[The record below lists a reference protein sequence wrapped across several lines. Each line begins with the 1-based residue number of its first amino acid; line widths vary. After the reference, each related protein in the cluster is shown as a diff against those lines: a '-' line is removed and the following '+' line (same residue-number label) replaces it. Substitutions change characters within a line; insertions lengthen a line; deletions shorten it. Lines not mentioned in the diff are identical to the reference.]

1 MSLRPSSLSAS
12 CAIRLFFLF
21 IALIVLNAH
30 AGDADFTG
38 YRGMNFSFSYPAAWK
53 ISNDVSSSSISGNI
67 SLDESCNRFSLHWI
81 RDPGISPKEVLDQI
95 ENNYNRGGVS
105 ISSGKRRTIDMQEQ
119 TAETLTLTYEFRDS
133 KRTRIF
139 AVWNSSPSD
148 RMFIAAFSGCMRSG
162 SVNSKDDTMPFERIV
177 SSFNDLGRHDR
188 IGLNPRPSAG
198 AWPIVLE
205 DLLSSYHYKDSGTLL
220 AGVVHTKVDQELSWV
235 NGSYSLDSHES
246 IWSDPPKT
254 AVSRAGAVLHILQQA
269 GYMARSVQRRGK
281 IGVAVYDPDGKWVQI
296 SIDPEDP
303 ARMVGLLSNE
313 TGEILVYA
321 NYNDLA
327 RENGIERD
335 TESGIKSLIRNGNDM
350 NLDRVVQ
357 KDCEPSCYLELKPAD
372 QVSNSWRKSLR
383 DLLKSHEYR
392 RYYEKDIFDCSSTA
406 QICWST
412 LTEKGY
418 DARLMLSYKGH
429 PLKDHMWIVV
439 EAPYEKGRYVAIET
453 ANVDEKM
460 WLVNLGRVVADEEY
474 YRGIMYNS
482 SAQFSWMHPDE
493 GM

>member
-1 MSLRPSSLSAS
+1 VSLRPSSSSAS
-12 CAIRLFFLF
+12 RSILLSFLF

-30 AGDADFTG
+30 AEEADFTS
-38 YRGMNFSFSYPAAWK
+38 YRGMDFSFSYPAVWK
-53 ISNDVSSSSISGNI
+53 ISNDATGSSVSGNI
-67 SLDESCNRFSLHWI
+67 SLDGSCNHFSLYWT
-81 RDPGISPKEVLDQI
+81 RDPGTGPKEILDQI
-95 ENNYNRGGVS
+95 EDNYNRGGVS
-105 ISSGKRRTIDMQEQ
+105 ILSGKRTAIEMQER
-119 TAETLTLTYEFRDS
+119 TVETLTLTYEFRDC

-148 RMFIAAFSGCMRSG
+148 RMFIAAFSGCVSLG
-162 SVNSKDDTMPFERIV
+162 NVNGNDDAMPFERII
-177 SSFNDLGRHDR
+177 SSFSDLGRHDE
-188 IGLNPRPSAG
+188 ISLNPRPSAG

-205 DLLSSYHYKDSGTLL
+205 DLLSSYHYKDSVILPD
-220 AGVVHTKVDQELSWV
+220 GVVHTEVDQELSWV
-235 NGSYSLDSHES
+235 NGSYSLDSHET

-269 GYMARSVQRRGK
+269 GYRARPVQRSGE
-281 IGVAVYDPDGKWVQI
+281 IGVAVYDPEGKWVQV

-303 ARMVGLLSNE
+303 ARKVGLLSNE
-313 TGEILVYA
+313 TEEVLVYP
-321 NYNDLA
+321 NYNELA

-335 TESGIKSLIRNGNDM
+335 IKSHTINNA
-350 NLDRVVQ
+350 NLDSIVQ
-357 KDCEPSCYLELKPAD
+357 KDCEPSCYAELKPAD
-372 QVSNSWRKSLR
+372 QVSNSWLKGLR
-383 DLLKSHEYR
+383 DVMKSCEYR

-439 EAPYEKGRYVAIET
+439 ETPYEKGRYVAIET

-474 YRGIMYNS
+474 FRGIMYNS

>member
-1 MSLRPSSLSAS
+1 MSLRPSFLSAS
-12 CAIRLFFLF
+12 CSIWLSFLF
-21 IALIVLNAH
+21 IAFVVPNAH
-30 AGDADFTG
+30 AWDANFTSYNGMDFSIT
-38 YRGMNFSFSYPAAWK
+38 YPAVWK
-53 ISNDVSSSSISGNI
+53 ISNDATSSNISGNI
-67 SLDESCNRFSLHWI
+67 SLGESCNHFSLYWT
-81 RDPGISPKEVLDQI
+81 RDPGTSPKEILDQI
-95 ENNYNRGGVS
+95 EDNYNRGGVS
-105 ISSGKRRTIDMQEQ
+105 ISSAKRKTMGMQEQ
-119 TAETLTLTYEFRDS
+119 FVETLTLTYEFRDS

-139 AVWNSSPSD
+139 AVWNSSLSD
-148 RMFIAAFSGCMRSG
+148 RMFIAAFSGCVNLD
-162 SVNSKDDTMPFERIV
+162 SVDRNEGAMPFERII
-177 SSFNDLGRHDR
+177 SSFNDLGRHEK
-188 IGLNPRPSAG
+188 ISLNQRPSTG

-205 DLLSSYHYKDSGTLL
+205 DLLSSYHYRDSDFPPAWG
-220 AGVVHTKVDQELSWV
+220 VHTQVDHELSWI
-235 NGSYSLDSHES
+235 NGSYSLNSRES

-254 AVSRAGAVLHILQQA
+254 AISRAGAVLHILQQA
-269 GYMARSVQRRGK
+269 GYRARPVQRSGE

-303 ARMVGLLSNE
+303 ARRVGLFGNE
-313 TGEILVYA
+313 TGEVLVYP

-335 TESGIKSLIRNGNDM
+335 TESCIKSHICNDM
-350 NLDRVVQ
+350 NLDGIVQ
-357 KDCEPSCYLELKPAD
+357 KDCEPSCYVELKQAD
-372 QVSNSWRKSLR
+372 QVSNSWLKGLR
-383 DLLKSHEYR
+383 DVLKSHEYR
-392 RYYEKDIFDCSSTA
+392 RYYEKDIFDCSSTT

-460 WLVNLGRVVADEEY
+460 WLVNLGRVVADKEY
-474 YRGIMYNS
+474 FRGIMYNS